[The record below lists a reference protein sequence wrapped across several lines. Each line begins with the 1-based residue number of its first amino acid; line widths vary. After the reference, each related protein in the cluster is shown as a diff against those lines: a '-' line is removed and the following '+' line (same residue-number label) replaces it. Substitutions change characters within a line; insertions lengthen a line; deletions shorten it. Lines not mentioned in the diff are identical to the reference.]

1 MGSTPGTADLAD
13 LYRDLHR
20 HPELSFQETRTAG
33 IAAERL
39 RAIGFETTASVGG
52 TGVVGVLRTPWGG
65 SCCCAPTWTGCRC
78 LIGAAAELA
87 GSRETWAGRC

>member
-39 RAIGFETTASVGG
+39 RAIGFWTTASVGG
-52 TGVVGVLRTPWGG
+52 TGVVGVLRNGPGPVALLRADMDG
-65 SCCCAPTWTGCRC
+65 LPVPDRCRRRARG
-78 LIGAAAELA
+78 I
-87 GSRETWAGRC
+87 T